1 MIDGSLSIAELGK
14 PGSEQSS
21 QTVHSVLA
29 GTRREAIAMCRKFS
43 SPRPAVIGAAC
54 SVLMLATVAGC
65 DRSPRPETAPQA
77 SPATA
82 IAPRSPADDPLVA
95 LSQASQRVAAA
106 ARKAVVRIDA
116 ELTTADGRAKDD
128 LNQLFGAGQL
138 PAAPGQGSGVIVSA
152 DGDILTN
159 YHVLRSASRVRATIG
174 DGPAVPA
181 RVVGCDALTDLALLK
196 VDARDLPVI
205 AWGDSDGLGVG
216 AFVWAVGSPYA
227 LECSVSFGIV
237 SAKDHESGPQTTFQ
251 DFLQTDA
258 ALHPGHSGGA
268 LVDATGR
275 LVGINTAIVG
285 PSFQGLSFAIPGN
298 TARAVYE
305 RLKSTGR
312 IPRGWL
318 GVSLDAVT
326 PERAV
331 QLQLPEPRGA
341 VVTAV
346 AADTDAPARRAGL
359 RAGDVIIQ
367 WNGQPM
373 PDPIRLSRLIA
384 QSKPGSSATATIV
397 RDGTVREIPLVLG
410 EKPDRFQ

>member
-1 MIDGSLSIAELGK
+1 
-14 PGSEQSS
+14 
-21 QTVHSVLA
+21 
-29 GTRREAIAMCRKFS
+29 
-43 SPRPAVIGAAC
+43 
-54 SVLMLATVAGC
+54 
-65 DRSPRPETAPQA
+65 
-77 SPATA
+77 
-82 IAPRSPADDPLVA
+82 
-95 LSQASQRVAAA
+95 
-106 ARKAVVRIDA
+106 
-116 ELTTADGRAKDD
+116 
-128 LNQLFGAGQL
+128 
-138 PAAPGQGSGVIVSA
+138 
-152 DGDILTN
+152 
-159 YHVLRSASRVRATIG
+159 
-174 DGPAVPA
+174 
-181 RVVGCDALTDLALLK
+181 
-196 VDARDLPVI
+196 
-205 AWGDSDGLGVG
+205 
-216 AFVWAVGSPYA
+216 
-227 LECSVSFGIV
+227 
-237 SAKDHESGPQTTFQ
+237 
-251 DFLQTDA
+251 
-258 ALHPGHSGGA
+258 
-268 LVDATGR
+268 
-275 LVGINTAIVG
+275 
-285 PSFQGLSFAIPGN
+285 
-298 TARAVYE
+298 VYE